1 MKRFSR
7 RVYAVMGVLMLLMA
21 GFIYAWSVMASF
33 INKELNIAQ
42 GSLSLTF
49 TLVMITFCLGGL
61 LGGILGKKTKVINLL
76 VPATLML
83 SMGLL
88 IASYTKGVA
97 LLYIGFGIISG
108 LGSGIIYNVVMS
120 NMSKWYPDK
129 QG

>member
-108 LGSGIIYNVVMS
+108 LG
-120 NMSKWYPDK
+120 
-129 QG
+129 